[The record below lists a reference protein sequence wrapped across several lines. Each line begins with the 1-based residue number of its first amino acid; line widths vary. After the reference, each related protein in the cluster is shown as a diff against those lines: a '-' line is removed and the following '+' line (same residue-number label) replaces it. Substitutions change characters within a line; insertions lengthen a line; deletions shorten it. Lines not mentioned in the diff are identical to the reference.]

1 MPGVALGE
9 ARLRRFCGVLRAE
22 ACAEPHAQRVSK
34 IAQVRRFKLSVIW
47 FEGASV

>member
-34 IAQVRRFKLSVIW
+34 IAQVRRFESSVVW
-47 FEGASV
+47 FGGAGV